1 MMHHL
6 ILLAVLLAGDVS
18 CGSDFECDED
28 TVQPVCLPEDYDSF
42 LPPKEGRV
50 NISVS
55 ADYIQVVEV
64 NEEELSITFDVFL
77 NLEWVEPRLQLQP
90 GHKGL
95 SKFYVSSASG
105 ESIIHCSL
113 FQLLL
118 MRR

>member
-6 ILLAVLLAGDVS
+6 ILLAVLLAGGVS

-28 TVQPVCLPEDYDSF
+28 SVQTVCLPEDYDSF

-55 ADYIQVVEV
+55 AEYIQVVEV

-90 GHKGL
+90 GHKSL
-95 SKFYVSSASG
+95 SKFYVSCASG
-105 ESIIHCSL
+105 ESIHYSL

-118 MRR
+118 IRR